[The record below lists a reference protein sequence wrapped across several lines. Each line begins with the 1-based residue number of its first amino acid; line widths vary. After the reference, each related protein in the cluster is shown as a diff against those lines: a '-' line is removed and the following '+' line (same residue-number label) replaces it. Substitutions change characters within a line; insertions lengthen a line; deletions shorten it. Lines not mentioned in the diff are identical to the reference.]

1 MTDSPHP
8 DPAALLAESS
18 ALWPGGAL
26 PGAPPGLESTREALH
41 EVAERLISPARKAA
55 TGNEIALR
63 WYPGGFGTPPFR
75 DSEGERVVR
84 VEGTELV
91 DSREGSERRAP
102 LTSLEDAGAPVADLV
117 DTSGLRPDRLA
128 IDPAAAAFLA
138 TWFCFATLTVS
149 ALHQRASAELDAG
162 WVQLW
167 PEHFDVATELGLE
180 DRGARAAYGASPG
193 DERHA
198 EPYLYVAPWSARP
211 EGVLWNAEGFTGAE
225 LPYAALAVTADPVDA
240 AAEFFDGRLEAL
252 IAHTG

>member
-1 MTDSPHP
+1 MAGSPHP

-18 ALWPGGAL
+18 ALWPGGPL
-26 PGAPPGLESTREALH
+26 PVAPPGVESTREALH
-41 EVAERLISPARKAA
+41 EVAERLVSPARRAA

-63 WYPGGFGTPPFR
+63 WYPGGFGTPPFH
-75 DSEGERVVR
+75 DAEGERVVR

-102 LTSLEDAGAPVADLV
+102 LTNLESAGALVADLV
-117 DTSGLRPDRLA
+117 NPAELRSEPLA

-149 ALHQRASAELDAG
+149 ALHQRSPAALDAG

-167 PEHFDVATELGLE
+167 PEHFDVATELGRE
-180 DRGARAAYGASPG
+180 EQGARAAYGASPG

-198 EPYLYVAPWSARP
+198 EPYIYVAPWSAPP
-211 EGVLWNAEGFTGAE
+211 EDELWNAEGFTGAE
-225 LPYAALAVTADPVDA
+225 LPYAALAVSADPVDA
-240 AAEFFDGRLEAL
+240 TAEFFDGRLGAL
-252 IAHTG
+252 EGHPG